1 MDSLFF
7 IIPQFLKPIN
17 NKAIPTQVRKVIDNG
32 KSPELIDAELER
44 MLGFL
49 KDRIKTAIMTSNI
62 KHCVPAPWYP
72 IAIWMHA
79 VIVDNEVW
87 NHSTTNYQTLVRD
100 LSNAV
105 LWYEKLIPDVLQGD
119 KLNNVPRF
127 KPCRNGQPV
136 IMEDDAKHL
145 TVIGKSVQLVT
156 DVKLT
161 RLEVSIFSL
170 NTLYEF
176 TERFKPKVASLF

>member
-7 IIPQFLKPIN
+7 IVPNFLKPIN
-17 NKAIPTQVRKVIDNG
+17 QKPIPTQIRKVIDNN
-32 KSPELIDAELER
+32 KSTDVIDADLEK

-49 KDRIKTAIMTSNI
+49 KDRIKTAIMTSTI
-62 KHCVPAPWYP
+62 KNCVPATWYP

-79 VIVDNEVW
+79 VIVDDEAW
-87 NHSTTNYQTLVRD
+87 NQSTVNYQTLVRD
-100 LSNAV
+100 LSNAL

-145 TVIGKSVQLVT
+145 KVIGKSVQLVT

-170 NTLYEF
+170 NSLHEF